1 MDIEEED
8 PSDSPECNERN
19 DDLPSCRYNPDL
31 NPKSCEWDYLQIK
44 SKSKSFEKMCNYVE
58 KDTDYATQPDGS
70 IYDYYFDEYTYDT
83 AYDVVQ
89 SR

>member
-1 MDIEEED
+1 
-8 PSDSPECNERN
+8 
-19 DDLPSCRYNPDL
+19 
-31 NPKSCEWDYLQIK
+31 
-44 SKSKSFEKMCNYVE
+44 MCNYVE

-89 SR
+89 SRLDTVLDFTRLKWFT